1 MAGGDVN
8 GAVTQKISQSMN
20 LSQVRVISTS
30 AGVLEGDVCSL
41 PMLREAYVVWSYI
54 RFEWFEAPPV
64 QWDPDTSICLE
75 EPANSLR

>member
-41 PMLREAYVVWSYI
+41 PMLREAYVV
-54 RFEWFEAPPV
+54 
-64 QWDPDTSICLE
+64 
-75 EPANSLR
+75 